1 MSTALLRSELLKL
14 RSLPST
20 YAVILAAA
28 GLGLGIGALEMFST
42 AHHWATLGPA
52 DRGSFD
58 PVADSF
64 SGFQFTELAFGA
76 LGVVTISA
84 EYAHGTIG
92 PTLVASPNRSKVY
105 VAKVLALCLVAVPI
119 CLISALAAFVV
130 GQYAVRGRG
139 LDVARTDPHALR
151 AVLMAGLYLV
161 VVTLVGLAIGAVIRH
176 TGGALTVM
184 VAVVF
189 LAWPVARALEG
200 FSYLPDRWLL
210 VNAADALVRTRPTTG
225 PNALR
230 TPSFGMAC
238 LELVTYLVV
247 LLGVGAWRFARD
259 V

>member
-1 MSTALLRSELLKL
+1 MTAMLRSELFKL

-20 YAVILAAA
+20 YVVVLAAV
-28 GLGLGIGALEMFST
+28 GLGLGIGVLEMFST
-42 AHHWATLGPA
+42 AHHWATLAPA
-52 DRGSFD
+52 DRSSFD

-76 LGVVTISA
+76 LGVLTISA
-84 EYAHGTIG
+84 EYAHGTLG

-105 VAKVLALCLVAVPI
+105 VAKVLVLCVVAVPI
-119 CLISALAAFVV
+119 CLASAFAAFAI
-130 GQYAVRGRG
+130 GQYAVHGRR
-139 LDVARTDPHALR
+139 LDVALTDPHALR
-151 AVLMAGLYLV
+151 SVLMAGLYLV
-161 VVTLVGLAIGAVIRH
+161 VVTLVGLGLGAIVRH

-189 LAWPVARALEG
+189 LAWPLARAVEG

-210 VNAADALVRTRPTTG
+210 VNAADALVRSRPTTG

-247 LLGVGAWRFARD
+247 LLGIGAWRFAKD